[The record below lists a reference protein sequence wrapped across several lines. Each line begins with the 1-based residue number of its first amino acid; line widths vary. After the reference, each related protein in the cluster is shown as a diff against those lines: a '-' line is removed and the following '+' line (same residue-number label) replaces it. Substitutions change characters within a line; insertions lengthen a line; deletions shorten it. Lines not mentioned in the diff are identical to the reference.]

1 MSTTPKEAVIGTIE
15 HSGLPTNWVS
25 VDHAPHPAEV
35 LETGLDHRRHVVS
48 VTEEH
53 GLQVKVIEDDDLR
66 TNPHRAEGTRTVTE
80 LPSFLAE
87 LARRPLD
94 DVTGTL
100 WGNADRGAVTAIYN
114 DHEGGPNSAELG
126 KDDRA
131 PGWRDD
137 KLVLQLKPDPD
148 WIKWHQL
155 SGKFMRQV
163 EFGDVV
169 EDLLHTVVD
178 PDQADLLEII
188 DSVRAS
194 TKGEFENS
202 VVRANG
208 SQTVQYSTEVTTRA
222 GRTGQ
227 LAVPQTIALQLRPWE
242 GHEVTYEISAYFR
255 LRIEG
260 NALQLAIKLKPT
272 RQILRD
278 AWTDVTSKIVE
289 TINKPVYSQP

>member
-1 MSTTPKEAVIGTIE
+1 MASTPKEAVLGTVE
-15 HSGLPTNWVS
+15 HTGLPGMMFS
-25 VDHAPHPAEV
+25 AEHAPHPADV
-35 LETGLDHRRHVVS
+35 LDTELPHRRHVVA

-53 GLQVKVIEDDDLR
+53 GLQVEAIEDDDLR
-66 TNPHRAEGTRTVTE
+66 PHPHRAEGTRTVAD

-94 DVTGTL
+94 DTDSTM
-100 WGNADRGAVTAIYN
+100 WGNADRGQVTAIYN
-114 DHEGGPNSAELG
+114 DHGPETTEA
-126 KDDRA
+126 
-131 PGWRDD
+131 GWRDD
-137 KLVLQLKPDPD
+137 QLVLKLTPDPD
-148 WIKWHQL
+148 WVKWHQL

-163 EFGDVV
+163 EFGDNV
-169 EDLLHTVVD
+169 EDLLHTVVT

-202 VVRANG
+202 IVRANG
-208 SQTVQYSTEVTTRA
+208 SQTVQYNTEVTTRA

-227 LAVPQTIALQLRPWE
+227 LEVPQIVKLKLRPWE
-242 GHEVTYEISAYFR
+242 GHEVTYEVEAYFR

-272 RQILRD
+272 RQKLRD
-278 AWTDVTSKIVE
+278 AWADVTSKITE
-289 TINKPVYSQP
+289 TIGKPVYAQP